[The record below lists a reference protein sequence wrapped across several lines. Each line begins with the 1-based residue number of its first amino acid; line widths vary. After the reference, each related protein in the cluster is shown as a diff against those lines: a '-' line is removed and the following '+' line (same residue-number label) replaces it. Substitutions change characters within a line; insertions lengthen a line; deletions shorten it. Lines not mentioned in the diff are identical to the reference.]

1 MPSPHPEDPLLLI
14 RCPSCGQRFKVGEDL
29 RGRTVECGGCE
40 HRFRIDEDVIV
51 RGKKVY
57 PGERSAPGFNRFQRV
72 PLPGG
77 EAHMGVQ
84 PMRYGNM
91 PDPAVL
97 EPASPQRIIAGG
109 IGVAGMI
116 FMALLLMFG
125 GSRGGMLDGMEI
137 SNRLVMA
144 GFACLMGIVALLYA
158 NPKARMKALFVGVIL
173 GSGLMAVPFFFRTGS
188 VRLEQ
193 QGSGGGTPVVTAPKK
208 DNDKPE
214 SAEDADI
221 VALRNKI
228 GTDPLVS
235 EIGKLTRENSQQRAI
250 GLWVRGLDNNNK
262 LLVRDY
268 MIRVTRADPSS
279 HLYPRDGGD
288 YLMVVTRISQTLQ
301 ELSDLAAPLG
311 SVENVYPDISVIEVR
326 VRNENFVEGPLE
338 KLKEKTD
345 PAFYDLNKREL
356 ESIDLERVKRAVQRL
371 SAAEPKIYRAD
382 ISNKLMALMSDD
394 AVEFKADISGALAV
408 WAEQPGP
415 AGQAALTEA
424 KRRVLA
430 DQDVP
435 REIVALAVKEKT
447 AGIVPILDG
456 LWAKNPAHW
465 EGLYGDFGPGA
476 EATLLE
482 RFPSTE
488 GSVRYSAVRILG
500 RMGGTDSLPVLEKL
514 DSVSDPELRVLV
526 EQARKSIHSRVGQ

>member
-40 HRFRIDEDVIV
+40 HRFRIDDEVIV
-51 RGKKVY
+51 RAKKVY
-57 PGERSAPGFNRFQRV
+57 PGERSAPGLNRFQRV
-72 PLPGG
+72 PLRGG
-77 EAHMGVQ
+77 EVHIGVQ
-84 PMRYGNM
+84 PMRYGNQ

-97 EPASPQRIIAGG
+97 EPASPQRIIAGAV
-109 IGVAGMI
+109 GVGGMAC
-116 FMALLLMFG
+116 MALLLMFG
-125 GSRGGMLDGMEI
+125 GSRGGMLDGMETP
-137 SNRLVMA
+137 NRLVMA
-144 GFACLMGIVALLYA
+144 GFACFMGVAALVYA
-158 NPKARMKALFVGVIL
+158 NPKARMKALLVGLLL
-173 GSGLMAVPFFFRTGS
+173 GSGLMAVPFFFRSGS
-188 VRLEQ
+188 VPLEQ
-193 QGSGGGTPVVTAPKK
+193 QGSGPTAPVVTTPAKGDDK
-208 DNDKPE
+208 D

-228 GTDPLVS
+228 GTDPLVA
-235 EIGKLTRENSQQRAI
+235 EIQKLERENSQQRAV
-250 GLWVRGLDNNNK
+250 GLWLRGLDNNNK

-268 MIRVTRADPSS
+268 ILRVTHADPAS
-279 HLYPRDGGD
+279 HLYPRDKGD
-288 YLMVVTRISQTLQ
+288 YLMVVTHISQTLQ
-301 ELSDLAAPLG
+301 ELTELTAPLG
-311 SVENVYPDISVIEVR
+311 SLEKVYPEIAVIEVR

-382 ISNKLMALMSDD
+382 ISRKLMALMSDD
-394 AVEFKADISGALAV
+394 AVEFKADISGALTV
-408 WAEQPGP
+408 WADEPGP

-456 LWAKNPAHW
+456 LWAKNPTHW
-465 EGLYGDFGPGA
+465 EALYGDFGSAA

-482 RFPSTE
+482 RFPNTE

-514 DSVSDPELRVLV
+514 GSVTDPELRVLV
-526 EQARKSIHSRVGQ
+526 EQAQKSIRSRAGL